1 MLFRSSLGGS
11 LPANLPVLVIRY
23 NYNCSSS
30 FNNCLDREEYWIN
43 KRYGLVQ
50 WDHYVL
56 ANGTYVQ
63 LQKTI
68 FNKLVVGV
76 VTPYFPCF

>member
-1 MLFRSSLGGS
+1 M
-11 LPANLPVLVIRY
+11 
-23 NYNCSSS
+23 
-30 FNNCLDREEYWIN
+30 DREEYWIN
-43 KRYGLVQ
+43 QKYGLVQ
-50 WDHYVL
+50 WDHYVR